1 MLNPAYT
8 ADNLRLQI
16 YGENMAEA
24 VERCNDALA
33 IMFEEGLEYVEIVDF
48 SSETALMLASDLLI
62 AAGFVVDTS
71 SCEGYALE
79 VSI

>member
-1 MLNPAYT
+1 MLNP
-8 ADNLRLQI
+8 
-16 YGENMAEA
+16 
-24 VERCNDALA
+24 
-33 IMFEEGLEYVEIVDF
+33 EYVEIVDF

-71 SCEGYALE
+71 SHEDYALE